1 MGFWSRLFGGSDE
14 TIDDDILDFE
24 DELTEEEQV
33 ERRRALLKRVRKLEI
48 ITRKVVNEQMAGSY
62 HSAFKG
68 RGMDFD
74 KVRLYQPG
82 DEIRFIDWNVSARMG
97 DIYIKQFVEERELTV
112 FLLVDASASQWFGT
126 GEKSKQEASAE
137 IGALL
142 AFSAIKNNDRI
153 GLIIFTDQIELFV
166 PPKKGRKHVLRVI
179 REILEFKPQG
189 RQTGLSDALDF
200 FNKVSKRRSVAFMIS
215 DFQDTAYRKS
225 ILVASKRHDLIPIV
239 VTDPAEM
246 TLPALGTVTLENPET
261 REVVLVDTLS
271 RSGRDRFEALAKEKR
286 EAREKMF
293 SQIGMDFVTI
303 ETNKSPFQPLVNY
316 FKLRAR
322 R

>member
-1 MGFWSRLFGGSDE
+1 MGLWSRLFGSSDE

-33 ERRRALLKRVRKLEI
+33 ARRRALLKRVRKLEI

-153 GLIIFTDQIELFV
+153 GLIIFTDRIELFV

-179 REILEFKPQG
+179 REILEFKPEG
-189 RQTGLSDALDF
+189 RSTGLGDALDF

-215 DFQDTAYRKS
+215 DFQDAEYRKS

-239 VTDPAEM
+239 VMDPAEAS
-246 TLPALGTVTLENPET
+246 LPRLGTVALENPET
-261 REVVLVDTLS
+261 REMVLVDTLS
-271 RSGRDRFEALAKEKR
+271 RSGRARFEALSREVREK
-286 EAREKMF
+286 REKMF
-293 SQIGMDFVTI
+293 NQIGMEFVTI